1 MGGRVD
7 RMYHAEILK
16 EVQSAKEDLKKLRGI
31 KLYLDFHIPKL
42 KEIMG
47 NSPAKEAAV
56 YRIVLDE
63 LEHIKDISEN
73 GL

>member
-7 RMYHAEILK
+7 RAETLK
-16 EVQSAKEDLKKLRGI
+16 EVQAAKEDLKKLRDI
-31 KLYLDFHIPKL
+31 KLYLDFHIPKM
-42 KEIMG
+42 KAIMAG
-47 NSPAKEAAV
+47 SSAREAAV

-63 LEHIKDISEN
+63 LEHVLDIAEN